1 MPKNEK
7 QLLILLRYLENFNG
21 KILME
26 EEFCS
31 FKELSHFKVNTTP
44 FKNKVL
50 AMAFLEYCRRTAPKE
65 AVILN
70 ARLLAPGFFSALAPL
85 VGKICLPYGQTRDEI
100 CRLLLSEYGTPIVF
114 SRGNGPTLC
123 LGPSNCAY
131 GSPLFCHSTFENPGE
146 KIKQL
151 LPNKYKGINPLELYT
166 ALYSENNIKNNLL
179 DLWKNLVIEENMI
192 YNNCD

>member
-7 QLLILLRYLENFNG
+7 QLLILHRYLENFNG
-21 KILME
+21 KTLME
-26 EEFCS
+26 EEFCG

-50 AMAFLEYCRRTAPKE
+50 AMAFLEYCRREAPKE

-70 ARLLAPGFFSALAPL
+70 SHLLAPGFFSALAPL
-85 VGKICLPYGQTRDEI
+85 VGKIYLPDGQTRDEI
-100 CRLLLSEYGTPIVF
+100 CRLLLSEFGTPIVF
-114 SRGNGPTLC
+114 SRAKGPTLS

-131 GSPLFCHSTFENPGE
+131 GSPLFCHSSFENPSE
-146 KIKQL
+146 KIKPL
-151 LPNKYKGINPLELYT
+151 LPNKYKSINPLELCV
-166 ALYSENNIKNNLL
+166 ALYSENNIKNKLL

-192 YNNCD
+192 YNNYD